1 MLKQPM
7 AILAFEK
14 IHASLTALFV
24 LREDLFFGLA
34 SVLVTG
40 NKTLAGI
47 KVTKRAKNIEYAI
60 RDVIAHT
67 EQLVKNGKKIYYLN
81 IGDPAAFDFK
91 TPQNVKDAL
100 CKAVEQDDNY
110 YSPSEGRVDLREA
123 IVRKEKRV
131 NNVDISA
138 ENVLITEGISEGIQM
153 ILAALVEK
161 GDEILFP
168 GPTYPPYISY
178 TKFFDGTPVAYETIE
193 EEEWRPN
200 LDDLRSKISP
210 KTRAIVITNPNNPT
224 GSVYG
229 KKTIQEMLDIA
240 GEHDLLVLS
249 DEIYDQLTYE
259 KEFVSTANLSKDVP
273 VVGLNGFS
281 KVYQMTGW
289 RLGYMYFKG
298 EGKQLDALKLGVEKQ
313 CRIRLCANTPVQ
325 IAGAAALDGPQDFVK
340 DIVDRLKQRRD
351 FAWKRLNEIEGIST
365 TKPEGAFYIF
375 PKIHEVGSRWKTDME
390 FVVELLKETGVLI
403 VNGSGFDPVY
413 GKGHARVVFL
423 PPIEELDEAFNAL
436 ERFMKKKQ
444 KKEAHGRVGYS

>member
-1 MLKQPM
+1 
-7 AILAFEK
+7 
-14 IHASLTALFV
+14 
-24 LREDLFFGLA
+24 LA
-34 SVLVTG
+34 S
-40 NKTLAGI
+40 I
-47 KVTKRAKNIEYAI
+47 KVTSRTKNIEYAI

-67 EQLVKNGKKIYYLN
+67 EQLVKNGNKIYYLN

-110 YSPSEGRVDLREA
+110 YSPSEGRADLREA

-138 ENVLITEGISEGIQM
+138 DNVLITEGISEGIQM

-193 EEEWRPN
+193 GDGWQPN

-229 KKTIQEMLDIA
+229 KKIIQEMVDIA

-249 DEIYDQLTYE
+249 DEIYDQITFN
-259 KEFVSTANLSKDVP
+259 KEFVSTACLSKDVP

-325 IAGAAALDGPQDFVK
+325 IAGVVALDGPHDFVK

-351 FAWKRLNEIEGIST
+351 FAYKRLNEIEGIST

-375 PKIHEVGSRWKTDME
+375 PKIHEVGTRWKTDME
-390 FVVELLKETGVLI
+390 FVVDLLKETGVLI

-413 GKGHARVVFL
+413 GAGHARVVFL

-436 ERFMKKKQ
+436 EQFMKKK
-444 KKEAHGRVGYS
+444 